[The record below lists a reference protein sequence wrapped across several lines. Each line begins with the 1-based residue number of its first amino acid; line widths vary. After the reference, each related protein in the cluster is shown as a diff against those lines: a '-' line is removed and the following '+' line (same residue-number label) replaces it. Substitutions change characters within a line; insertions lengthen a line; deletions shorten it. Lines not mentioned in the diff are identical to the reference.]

1 MFVCNGNK
9 TYFCDILI
17 YDSFSEPPAAPGRP
31 ILIPGTEDAPDVV
44 TIRWERPQYDGGSP
58 IIGYVVEHRRM
69 GSTQWVKAT
78 PLLVPYLELSLG
90 GLEPGWRYQFR
101 IVAENAVGKSEPSEL
116 SDPLAVTLQRNAVTA
131 PHFTTELRDT
141 TAIEN
146 EKIEFKV
153 NVIGTPPPQVS
164 WFKDGFE
171 IFSSRRT
178 KITVDNTSSSLVI
191 HQAALA
197 DEGEIKC
204 TATNRSGYVVSR
216 AKLAIEALPKVR
228 LPRQYE
234 DGLIIE
240 ADEIIRLKV
249 GTAGRPEPQ
258 IIWLHNGEIVK
269 NDDRHEITAADKH
282 TSLKI
287 ANTQRADRGEYQI
300 KAINKL
306 GVDSASFLVTVTA
319 KPQPPGK
326 VSITMS
332 LGKTVS
338 LVWTAPTDD
347 GGCKIGNYIVEYFR
361 QGWNVWLKAATTRQ
375 LTATLN
381 DLIEGSDY
389 KFRVKAE
396 NPYGLSEP
404 SEESDTITIPG
415 PKRDP
420 TVNIY
425 EIENDSKDTTP
436 KVAPRKKR
444 DQSHSP
450 HRLQKSAHIVPALF
464 DSENIENELS
474 YGASDALYK
483 ARDPPPIVKI
493 SPPKKVPNSG
503 STPGIKRN
511 VSFERQFEKR
521 EESNKNLS
529 TQRSEAEENVHNS
542 SEFVL
547 VLYPDNKSEK
557 NKGKLKIIKVEH
569 FNHKIISKYFQSTAH
584 RLIFR
589 LKTPSHLHFLCQHQ
603 IFQLNHHHH
612 QQCDIP

>member
-1 MFVCNGNK
+1 MFVCNNFYRIK
-9 TYFCDILI
+9 KLTLYFS
-17 YDSFSEPPAAPGRP
+17 DSFAEPPAAPGRP
-31 ILIPGTEDAPDVV
+31 NLIPGTEDAPDVV
-44 TIRWERPQYDGGSP
+44 TIRWEKPHYDGGSP

-69 GSTQWVKAT
+69 GSTQWTKAT
-78 PLLVPYLELSLG
+78 PMLVPYLELSLG

-101 IVAENAVGKSEPSEL
+101 IIAENAVGKSDPSEI
-116 SDPLAVTLQRNAVTA
+116 SDPLAVTLQRNTLTA

-141 TAIEN
+141 IAIEN
-146 EKIEFKV
+146 EKVEFKV
-153 NVIGTPPPQVS
+153 NIIGTPPPQVS

-178 KITVDNTSSSLVI
+178 KITQDNTTSSLVI

-204 TATNRSGYVVSR
+204 TATNRSGHVVSR
-216 AKLAIEALPKVR
+216 AKLSVEALPKIR

-249 GTAGRPEPQ
+249 GTAGRPDPQ
-258 IIWLHNGEIVK
+258 IIWYHNGEVVN
-269 NDDRHEITAADKH
+269 NDDRHEIVTADKH
-282 TSLKI
+282 SSMKI
-287 ANTQRADRGEYQI
+287 THTQRDDRGEYLI

-306 GVDSASFLVTVTA
+306 GTDSASFLVTVTA

-338 LVWTAPTDD
+338 LLWTAPTDD

-375 LTATLN
+375 LTTTLN
-381 DLIEGSDY
+381 DLIEGSEY

-404 SEESDTITIPG
+404 SAESDVITIPG

-420 TVNIY
+420 TIHIY
-425 EIENDSKDTTP
+425 EVDNDSSQDS
-436 KVAPRKKR
+436 APRASPRRNR
-444 DQSHSP
+444 DQAHSP
-450 HRLQKSAHIVPALF
+450 HRIQKQARLAPNLF
-464 DSENIENELS
+464 DSVNHENELS
-474 YGASDALYK
+474 YGASDAVYK
-483 ARDPPPIVKI
+483 SLDHTSSIKKSPSPNRAVNGI
-493 SPPKKVPNSG
+493 SKVTPTEIPKSALKEIPKEVSKDIPKELPKEIPKETPKVAP
-503 STPGIKRN
+503 KRQ
-511 VSFERQFEKR
+511 VSFESQFEKC
-521 EESNKNLS
+521 EESNKNLY
-529 TQRSEAEENVHNS
+529 TQRNEADESVHNS

-547 VLYPDNKSEK
+547 VLYPDKKNEKKS
-557 NKGKLKIIKVEH
+557 GEH
-569 FNHKIISKYFQSTAH
+569 N
-584 RLIFR
+584 LIPYYY
-589 LKTPSHLHFLCQHQ
+589 KTLE
-603 IFQLNHHHH
+603 LNLL
-612 QQCDIP
+612 